1 MRINSSVKDLLIVFI
16 LFMITIGIRLPNLN
30 RPVSKHHEFNTA
42 FFLIPMEIWNE
53 EGVVRHGCIPPYNYS
68 NENDKYIIDPIGIEH
83 GNKNGTY
90 YYLSFPAFSYLAPY
104 AFIQLFQLPVS
115 PLSLQVF
122 NLLLHFLLCIMLF
135 RLLSTTVSRAGAC
148 VGVVF
153 YLFSPATLWF
163 HGNGY
168 THHVLSQLLIVA
180 VIYFF
185 LGYIR
190 QQRRIL
196 LFCFSVTLFF
206 LFLTEWIGLFLAAT
220 IFFIALVKRKE
231 GSAYRMSIR
240 ALFIT
245 GILAASVLLFQY
257 ACFFGWKEYT
267 GYLWNRFSHRSTL
280 VNHSFG
286 IVEQIGAWMKWNLV
300 SYGTWMLLLLGL
312 FLIAMRKKG
321 IAGYRYWESSR
332 KQLFLLLLCPV
343 VAYHVVFMEFTSSHD
358 YSVLIDGLLWSF
370 CLAVLSSETDGY
382 VRYRNILTALSCVAV
397 FLSVAQYYM
406 INRPGK
412 YNQNGDPY
420 TIYMD
425 IGETVRKTALPD
437 ETVFMMGFDTLSVN
451 KNNPQIMYYAKR
463 SIKSVDSKEEAYDFM
478 RKFGREKGRLY
489 ILKNKQVAFIE
500 ELVPGE
506 SE

>member
-1 MRINSSVKDLLIVFI
+1 MRINSSAKGLLIVSL
-16 LFMITIGIRLPNLN
+16 LFMITIGIRLPNLD

-53 EGVVRHGCIPPYNYS
+53 EGVAQHGFIPPYNYS
-68 NENDKYIIDPIGIEH
+68 NENDKYIKDPIGIEH

-104 AFIQLFQLPVS
+104 AFIQLLQLPVS
-115 PLSLQVF
+115 PLSLQIF

-135 RLLSTTVSRAGAC
+135 RLLSATVSRAGAYA
-148 VGVVF
+148 GVVF

-168 THHVLSQLLIVA
+168 THHVLAQLLIVA

-185 LGYIR
+185 LGYVR

-196 LFCFSVTLFF
+196 LICFSVTLFF
-206 LFLTEWIGLFLAAT
+206 LFLTEWIGFFLAAT

-231 GSAYRMSIR
+231 GRAYRMSIL
-240 ALFIT
+240 ALFVT
-245 GILAASVLLFQY
+245 GSLAASVLFFQY
-257 ACFFGWKEYT
+257 ASFFDWNEYT

-286 IVEQIGAWMKWNLV
+286 IVDQIGAWLKWNLV
-300 SYGTWMLLLLGL
+300 SYGIWLLLLLGL
-312 FLIAMRKKG
+312 FMIAMRKKG
-321 IAGYRYWESSR
+321 LAGYRYWENSR
-332 KQLFLLLLCPV
+332 KQLILLLLCPM
-343 VAYHVVFMEFTSSHD
+343 VAYHVVFMEFTISHD

-370 CLAVLSSETDGY
+370 CLAVLTTETELF
-382 VRYRNILTALSCVAV
+382 VRSRNMPVALGCMAV
-397 FLSVAQYYM
+397 LLSVAQYYM

-420 TIYMD
+420 AIYMD
-425 IGETVRKTALPD
+425 IGETVRSTALPD
-437 ETVFMMGFDTLSVN
+437 ETVFMMGFDTISVN
-451 KNNPQIMYYAKR
+451 KNNPQIIYYAKR

-489 ILKNKQVAFIE
+489 VLRNKQVAFIE

-506 SE
+506 ND